1 LRAGK
6 DTVDAQR
13 AKAAAVSVGQVLGDE
28 LREVRATLEEESG
41 VTETRLSSEVKR

>member
-1 LRAGK
+1 
-6 DTVDAQR
+6 
-13 AKAAAVSVGQVLGDE
+13 VSTGHQKPDDE